1 VKYIEKD
8 SKTMTETILVT
19 GATGTVGSE
28 VVKQL
33 VSSSSSSSSLDK
45 NDIIIK
51 AAIHSQNKAD
61 NFTQYNKSV
70 QIVNIDY
77 NKPET
82 LADALN
88 QVDRLFLLTLPS
100 PDMTVYSNLMKEI
113 SKYSDSINHIV
124 KLSSMSAYDEETGFA
139 TTIGRIHREEEKII
153 QESGIPFTFLRPPA
167 FMQNF
172 ITQYGYTIRT
182 QDAFYIPGGDAKISF
197 IDARDVA
204 ALSVKSLTSK
214 NQQHIRKSYTITTE
228 EATSYRQAAEI
239 LSKEAGRRISY
250 VDIPEQDARKRLKES
265 GMYDWLVDAIME
277 FYSIIKAGHASKTTN
292 VFEQVM
298 SRKPISFSQF
308 AKDYA
313 QAFK

>member
-1 VKYIEKD
+1 MEINSLEIIDNKI
-8 SKTMTETILVT
+8 MPETILVT

-33 VSSSSSSSSLDK
+33 VSSSLGK

-51 AAIHSQNKAD
+51 AAIHSQNRAD
-61 NFTQYNKSV
+61 NFIQYNKSI
-70 QIVNIDY
+70 QTVNVDY
-77 NKPET
+77 NRPET

-100 PDMTVYSNLMKEI
+100 PDMTVYSNLVKEI
-113 SKYSDSINHIV
+113 RKYHDSINHIV
-124 KLSSMSAYDEETGFA
+124 KLSSMAAYDEETGFA

-153 QESGIPFTFLRPPA
+153 EESGIPFTFLRPPA

-172 ITQYGYTIRT
+172 ITQFGYTIRT
-182 QDAFYIPGGDAKISF
+182 QDAFYVPGGDAKLSF

-204 ALSVKSLTSK
+204 AVAVKALTGDS
-214 NQQHIRKSYTITTE
+214 QQHTGKSYTITAE
-228 EATSYRQAAEI
+228 EAISYRQAAEI

-250 VDIPEQDARKRLKES
+250 VDIPEQNALKGMKES
-265 GMYDWLVDAIME
+265 GMHDWLIEAIME

-298 SRKPISFSQF
+298 SRKAISFSQF
-308 AKDYA
+308 ARDYA